1 MLRDCRDKLQRR
13 KGLEIALVT
22 SVAHL
27 RTIDYNS
34 GFLNKGE
41 FSQRK
46 GIADYVLGKIFNA
59 LGIACLNTHLNDI
72 CIFDLCTAQP
82 DRAHMECG

>member
-13 KGLEIALVT
+13 KCLEIALVT

-34 GFLNKGE
+34 GFLNKVE

-46 GIADYVLGKIFNA
+46 DIAD
-59 LGIACLNTHLNDI
+59 
-72 CIFDLCTAQP
+72 
-82 DRAHMECG
+82 